1 MTEAGEGWKR
11 TGRPRECRS
20 TATWK
25 RSWRKRSLG
34 LMSDVFPHENELRK
48 MRKLRKMGKNRRKDR
63 VDFYWF

>member
-1 MTEAGEGWKR
+1 MTEASEGWKR

-34 LMSDVFPHENELRK
+34 LMSDVFPPRKRVEENEEVEENGEK
-48 MRKLRKMGKNRRKDR
+48 QKEG
-63 VDFYWF
+63 